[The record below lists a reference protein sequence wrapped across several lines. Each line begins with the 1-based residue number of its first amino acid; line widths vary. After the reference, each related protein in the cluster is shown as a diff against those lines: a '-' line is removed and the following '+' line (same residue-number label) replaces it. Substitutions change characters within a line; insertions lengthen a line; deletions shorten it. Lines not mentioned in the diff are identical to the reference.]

1 MSGVIL
7 KNVALLG
14 IVLLSV
20 VKLHCRVSFF
30 LMWIANY
37 AIVSNVILQN
47 VTFLKVI
54 LPIDTLPNAVQS
66 RCCVTYSFMRFSEC
80 HSAECRFVECHFLFF
95 GFGDCHSA
103 ECYFTECHSAECRF
117 LECHFH
123 FYVLWFASF
132 C

>member
-1 MSGVIL
+1 MLGVIL
-7 KNVALLG
+7 KNIALLG

-30 LMWIANY
+30 LMLIANH
-37 AIVSNVILQN
+37 AIVSNLILQN

-54 LPIDTLPNAVQS
+54 LPIDTLLNAVQS
-66 RCCVTYSFMRFSEC
+66 RCCVTYSFVRFGEC
-80 HSAECRFVECHFLFF
+80 HSAECRFVECTFLYLFLFCF
-95 GFGDCHSA
+95 GECHST

-123 FYVLWFASF
+123 FLCALF
-132 C
+132 